1 VDRAKVEDRIERPIG
16 SVDLGRI
23 SNQYASPRTLREPAP
38 GALDHV
44 WVDIN
49 RDKLGGAEAIEDD
62 LSADASPAT
71 ELENAA
77 ALDAPPE
84 PLEQRGDGTSL
95 HERPRRAVQ
104 AELAETGEPRHSRW
118 IVPAD
123 RGRR

>member
-1 VDRAKVEDRIERPIG
+1 M
-16 SVDLGRI
+16 
-23 SNQYASPRTLREPAP
+23 LREPAP

-44 WVDIN
+44 RIDID
-49 RDKLGGAEAIEDD
+49 RDKLGGTEAVEDD
-62 LSADASPAT
+62 LSAYASPAT
-71 ELENAA
+71 ELKNTA
-77 ALDAPPE
+77 ALDAPPD

-123 RGRR
+123 RGRRQPKLHRSRVLRRLACAAGGLSAVG